1 MLSFAKLTLQ
11 QLKIF
16 VFETFQFKI
25 KLRKSEPE
33 MNKYEMI
40 LILFLPLCENL
51 IDCYSFEVKTITLN
65 RHSGCPQ
72 DEKNIMHFNGNFK
85 NIARNKY
92 TVNGEIT
99 IKEKIIGPIEVR
111 TFNILFDSL
120 LRV

>member
-1 MLSFAKLTLQ
+1 
-11 QLKIF
+11 
-16 VFETFQFKI
+16 
-25 KLRKSEPE
+25 

-40 LILFLPLCENL
+40 VIFFLSLCENL

-72 DEKNIMHFNGNFK
+72 DEKNTMHFNVTFT

-99 IKEKIIGPIEVR
+99 INEKIAGPIEVR
-111 TFNILFDSL
+111 KFKI
-120 LRV
+120 